1 VRRAAGA
8 AVLALAA
15 LAPGCGGSGGSGE
28 DAYAGAVN
36 SFCTQVRASLRDFER
51 EAAAA
56 PGGDGPQAARAF
68 GGALAQL
75 SDGIRRSTGTLRE
88 ADPPDR
94 YAGFTAETVR
104 GFDEAARRLDG
115 VAAAARSGDLGAL
128 RDIDRRLGDLAVP
141 AGPPELEARAPAC
154 RS

>member
-1 VRRAAGA
+1 MRRAAGA
-8 AVLALAA
+8 AALAVA
-15 LAPGCGGSGGSGE
+15 AVAAGCGGSGE

-56 PGGDGPQAARAF
+56 PGEDAPQAARAF

-75 SDGIRRSTGTLRE
+75 SDGIRRATGTLRD

-94 YAGFTAETVR
+94 YAGFTADTVR

-115 VAAAARSGDLGAL
+115 VAGAARSGDLEAL
-128 RDIDRRLGDLAVP
+128 RDIDRRLGDLTVP
-141 AGPPELEARAPAC
+141 DGPPELQEQAPAC